1 LASEL
6 AHPYANYA
14 KITPSN
20 LDKNDVAMKQPCDVN
35 QPIEILYKQIE
46 DAIDFAA
53 AGPTP
58 YSTQQVLSIAFQLVF
73 RTGIFADDC
82 KIWKRQTTAYKTW
95 PQFKLDFAIA
105 YQEYSKA
112 FETKPRAAGFSTQD
126 IPGYHEDTIA
136 ADRTAVA
143 DLTGTNALLSKELA
157 QTNTQLITALTQI
170 STLTKQLADCRSP
183 NNNTS
188 GCTPSLDRKH
198 YC

>member
-58 YSTQQVLSIAFQLVF
+58 YSTQQVLALHFNWCSAREYLRMTAKSGNGKLL
-73 RTGIFADDC
+73 RT
-82 KIWKRQTTAYKTW
+82 
-95 PQFKLDFAIA
+95 KLGHN
-105 YQEYSKA
+105 SN
-112 FETKPRAAGFSTQD
+112 
-126 IPGYHEDTIA
+126 
-136 ADRTAVA
+136 
-143 DLTGTNALLSKELA
+143 LTS
-157 QTNTQLITALTQI
+157 
-170 STLTKQLADCRSP
+170 R
-183 NNNTS
+183 
-188 GCTPSLDRKH
+188 
-198 YC
+198 